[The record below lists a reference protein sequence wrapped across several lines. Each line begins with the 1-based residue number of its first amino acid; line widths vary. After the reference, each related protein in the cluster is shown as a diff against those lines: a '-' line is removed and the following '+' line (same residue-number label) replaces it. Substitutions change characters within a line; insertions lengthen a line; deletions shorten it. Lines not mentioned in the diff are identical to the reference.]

1 MHGVTCVDRAWDR
14 ERDLALARPEQ
25 RRRCN
30 MVQAAEIAGV
40 SRRTI
45 FNWMRAGKV
54 EYVRTPMGG
63 VRIYVDTLLLPPK
76 K

>member
-1 MHGVTCVDRAWDR
+1 MSGVTCVDRAWDR
-14 ERDLALARPEQ
+14 ERDLERARPEQ

-45 FNWMRAGKV
+45 FNWIRAGKV
-54 EYVRTPMGG
+54 EYVRTPTGS
-63 VRIYVDTLLLPPK
+63 VRIYVDTLLK